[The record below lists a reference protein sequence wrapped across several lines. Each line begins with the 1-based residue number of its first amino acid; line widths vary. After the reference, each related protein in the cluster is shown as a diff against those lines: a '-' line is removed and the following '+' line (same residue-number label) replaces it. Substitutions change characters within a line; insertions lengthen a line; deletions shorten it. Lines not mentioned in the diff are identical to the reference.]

1 MLFLKIVEGY
11 AWLAFAAAWAH
22 MGWVDWT
29 QQKIRHHFLV
39 LWLKF
44 ALLGHVALIG
54 HSLLG
59 SRGYTASYLLPD
71 YYWAQ
76 AGYWGASALAAGVL
90 WMLRIWPAGDVKL
103 YGLLALW
110 LPLLKLPGDF
120 RYGLRFLEVL
130 INTFIPA
137 CVFLFA
143 SACVYLW
150 RTRFSH
156 QKDFVVELGAG
167 KLAGWLFEKA
177 REALRLAWE
186 ETRGWARGY
195 WAHPKAFLFDTVN
208 WLSMLAAMS
217 LVSYALGDLVR
228 SNFLKTALCFALF
241 FGWSRFCMLIGRGWA
256 LALVLG
262 GFGVFVLSNPSVNWP
277 VLAASFGHISL
288 FSLCLFFGI
297 QIAFKLVA
305 GQAGFLF
312 MPLVFMLPGLLPYA
326 WTWLKEL
333 AMPDLPSALPAL
345 GAPPWLA
352 ELAGLWTWAAMG
364 LFFGLSLVFVRI
376 WDSESYRSV
385 PPEHIQPFMTPGPA
399 LVEALRRDAEFFE
412 EHFSTLYAD
421 GLTPDQVQALREW
434 CRENQVKEVP
444 LAPTI
449 SFANWVFF
457 GYFLTVV
464 LGGHVLKF
472 VY

>member
-1 MLFLKIVEGY
+1 MLFLRIVEGY
-11 AWLAFAAAWAH
+11 AWLAFAAAWIH

-29 QQKIRHHFLV
+29 QQKIRNHFLL

-44 ALLGHVALIG
+44 AVAGHAALAA

-59 SRGYTASYLLPD
+59 HYGHASSYLLSD

-76 AGYWGASALAAGVL
+76 AGYWGAAGLSAAVL

-103 YGLLALW
+103 YALLALW
-110 LPLLKLPGDF
+110 LPLLRLPGNF
-120 RYGLRFLEVL
+120 RSGLLFLETL

-137 CVFLFA
+137 CLFLFA
-143 SACVYLW
+143 SACWYLW

-156 QKDFVVELGAG
+156 QKEFVVELGAG
-167 KLAGWLFEKA
+167 KVAGWLLEKSV
-177 REALRLAWE
+177 EAARLAWA
-186 ETRGWARGY
+186 ETKLWVRGY
-195 WAHPKAFLFDTVN
+195 WNDPKGFAFDAVN

-217 LVSYALGDLVR
+217 LISYALGDLVK
-228 SNFLKTALCFALF
+228 SNFLKTAVCFALF
-241 FGWSRFCMLIGRGWA
+241 FGWSRFCMMIGRGWA
-256 LALVLG
+256 LGLVMA
-262 GFGVFVLSNPSVNWP
+262 GFGVFVAKNPSVNWP
-277 VLAASFGHISL
+277 VLAASFGHISM

-305 GQAGFLF
+305 GQTGFLF
-312 MPLVFMLPGLLPYA
+312 MPLVFMIPGLLPHA
-326 WTWLKEL
+326 WAWLKGVS
-333 AMPDLPSALPAL
+333 LPSAAAL
-345 GAPPWLA
+345 GAPPWMA

-376 WDSESYRSV
+376 WDSESYKSV
-385 PPEHIQPFMTPGPA
+385 SPEQITPYMTPGPA
-399 LVEALRRDAEFFE
+399 LVEALRQDADFFE
-412 EHFSTLYAD
+412 EHFDTLYAD
-421 GLTPDQVQALREW
+421 GLTPDQAEALKEW
-434 CRENQVKEVP
+434 CEENGVKQVP

-457 GYFLTVV
+457 GYFLTVAI
-464 LGGHVLKF
+464 GGHVLRW